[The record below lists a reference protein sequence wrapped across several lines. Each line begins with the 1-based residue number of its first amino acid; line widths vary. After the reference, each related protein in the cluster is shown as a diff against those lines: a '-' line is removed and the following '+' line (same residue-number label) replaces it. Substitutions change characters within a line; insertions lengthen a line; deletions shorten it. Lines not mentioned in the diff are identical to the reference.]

1 MLDLMADEPLLVA
14 LVGRLYLGSD
24 DFADNLARYATNP
37 RFVGIRHRVRETDL
51 DDESI
56 MASLHSMVECNIAL
70 DMMIRGMTLADA
82 SVVAAAFPD
91 LRIIINHVAGRP
103 IDGTGPDSTWVQ
115 EIEDLARHPN
125 VYMKISGLY
134 QNTRLEPAVTDV
146 SYYAPAL
153 DVVWNAF
160 GEDRLIYGSNWPVST
175 MYGKYGP
182 NVDIA
187 RSYLASKGEVALDKV
202 MWRNAVKAYDLE
214 LED

>member
-1 MLDLMADEPLLVA
+1 M
-14 LVGRLYLGSD
+14 
-24 DFADNLARYATNP
+24 
-37 RFVGIRHRVRETDL
+37 
-51 DDESI
+51 
-56 MASLHSMVECNIAL
+56 
-70 DMMIRGMTLADA
+70 
-82 SVVAAAFPD
+82 
-91 LRIIINHVAGRP
+91 
-103 IDGTGPDSTWVQ
+103 
-115 EIEDLARHPN
+115 
-125 VYMKISGLY
+125 
-134 QNTRLEPAVTDV
+134 TDV